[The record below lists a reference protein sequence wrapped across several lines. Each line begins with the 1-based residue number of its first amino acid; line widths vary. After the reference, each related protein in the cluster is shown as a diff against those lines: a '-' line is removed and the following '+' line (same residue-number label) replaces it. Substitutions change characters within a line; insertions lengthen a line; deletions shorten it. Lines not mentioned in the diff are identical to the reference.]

1 MITVY
6 LKHRVISVANLKGVG
21 SPITNFPSQDQK
33 EFKNILF
40 NKYCWIVSPE
50 WKNLERQDVLNL
62 MVSMTNQAGNLTP
75 SEMERIKWIENEIHL
90 NNLTSANG
98 SQFMIDVNN

>member
-1 MITVY
+1 MAS
-6 LKHRVISVANLKGVG
+6 LMNRAG
-21 SPITNFPSQDQK
+21 PI
-33 EFKNILF
+33 I
-40 NKYCWIVSPE
+40 
-50 WKNLERQDVLNL
+50 
-62 MVSMTNQAGNLTP
+62 P